1 MDAAAAPGK
10 EATAVKYKMSLD
22 VSCVADYEEAQ
33 KISAKL
39 QSMLSASNYFK
50 NVILNFPELERMSL
64 IVIKNNDDVALT
76 EKKERSFS
84 LSADIAKGDK
94 GVAP

>member
-1 MDAAAAPGK
+1 
-10 EATAVKYKMSLD
+10 
-22 VSCVADYEEAQ
+22 
-33 KISAKL
+33 
-39 QSMLSASNYFK
+39 
-50 NVILNFPELERMSL
+50 MSL